1 MTEKGAFIDNLADEA
16 DTEAVIQHRAT
27 MYHIPK
33 TVDGGFKNNDIT
45 MRDADGVVTTT
56 LEKRTQLWKTHF

>member
-16 DTEAVIQHRAT
+16 DTEAVIQHKAT

-33 TVDGGFKNNDIT
+33 TVDGVF
-45 MRDADGVVTTT
+45 
-56 LEKRTQLWKTHF
+56 F